1 MSRGLGDVYKR
12 QSIYAW
18 TGGLKHRAKLDENS
32 QLATFAEAL
41 EKVVIETVEKGYMT
55 KDLAI
60 LVGEDQKWLSTEGFL
75 EKVNTN
81 LENKLSE
88 INI

>member
-1 MSRGLGDVYKR
+1 MC
-12 QSIYAW
+12 
-18 TGGLKHRAKLDENS
+18 LDENS

-41 EKVVIETVEKGYMT
+41 EEVVIETVEKGYMT